1 LLARENGD
9 VKAALLIFLFVV
21 GTLAFKQAWDG
32 KRSPQQQVD
41 ICRGCC
47 RVLGYMAIVGYAT
60 P

>member
-32 KRSPQQQVD
+32 KRSPQHKWIYAAVAVV
-41 ICRGCC
+41 CW
-47 RVLGYMAIVGYAT
+47 VTMAIVGYAT